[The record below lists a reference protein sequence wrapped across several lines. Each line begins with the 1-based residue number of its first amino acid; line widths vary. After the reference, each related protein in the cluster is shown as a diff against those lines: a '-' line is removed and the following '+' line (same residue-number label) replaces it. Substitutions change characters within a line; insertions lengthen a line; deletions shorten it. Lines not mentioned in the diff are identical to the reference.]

1 MPQEV
6 ISVAPGLYSV
16 PKAEY
21 LQFCGQRIIEM
32 QKQIEDLEKQKKQMA
47 PETFEYEKTVKAIAR
62 RREIIKNCEQSIFV
76 TKAQMNAQ
84 TNARFR
90 GL

>member
-1 MPQEV
+1 
-6 ISVAPGLYSV
+6 
-16 PKAEY
+16 
-21 LQFCGQRIIEM
+21 
-32 QKQIEDLEKQKKQMA
+32 MA